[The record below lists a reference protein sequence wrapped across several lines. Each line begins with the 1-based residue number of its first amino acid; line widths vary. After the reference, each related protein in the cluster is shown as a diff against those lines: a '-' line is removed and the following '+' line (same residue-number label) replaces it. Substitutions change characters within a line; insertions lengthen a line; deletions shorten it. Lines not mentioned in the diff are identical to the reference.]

1 MGQDNSIID
10 PAMINFQPEDYI
22 TRENMMVLSYKYM
35 LYTGS
40 EFDSAG
46 DISKFPDAGKI
57 SEYAVDAVKY
67 LTNTGVI
74 LGDSQVIRPS
84 DTVTHACRGSYSTDE
99 NIRHKFS
106 AKYIVYSFPTNLNSH
121 FQFISDCFSSEQNR

>member
-1 MGQDNSIID
+1 MAGNLAESAENEQDEQDLYAASLEWAQDNLIID

-74 LGDSQVIRPS
+74 LGDSQGIRPS
-84 DTVTHACRGSYSTDE
+84 DTVTRAEAAPVLMRIYDINSQQ
-99 NIRHKFS
+99 NI
-106 AKYIVYSFPTNLNSH
+106 
-121 FQFISDCFSSEQNR
+121 